1 MEGTSSLALSARKP
15 SPEHP
20 RILCNILRD
29 TPLTF
34 SSTESIMFS
43 RPPLLSSSFPAEI
56 SSVLSSHRVDHVLAI
71 AFAPLASS
79 IPPKRP
85 FLSQGKVM
93 SQPPPVDKEQSAWFS
108 GQSKSFLRHH
118 VKGHPTCYTGPTA
131 IRIGAL
137 IQGQFFPHPLLLLLA
152 ACCFCFS
159 TDTCQKKNN
168 SAPQRHFNNSYS
180 TSVPTTLI
188 NKYLLEYNHFLLEWA
203 VFRNEITI
211 IVSKNMYEQQ
221 TFNLPGF
228 VLWFMCIKAF
238 PAAPLAFVLAK
249 ILLLIGFKPK
259 SVCKKCYTQQPAH
272 PRIHGK

>member
-1 MEGTSSLALSARKP
+1 
-15 SPEHP
+15 
-20 RILCNILRD
+20 
-29 TPLTF
+29 
-34 SSTESIMFS
+34 
-43 RPPLLSSSFPAEI
+43 
-56 SSVLSSHRVDHVLAI
+56 
-71 AFAPLASS
+71 
-79 IPPKRP
+79 
-85 FLSQGKVM
+85 M
-93 SQPPPVDKEQSAWFS
+93 SQPPPVDKKQPGSLGSPNPSSDTTSRATLRVTQVPQPS
-108 GQSKSFLRHH
+108 GLGLWSRASSFL
-118 VKGHPTCYTGPTA
+118 TLC
-131 IRIGAL
+131 
-137 IQGQFFPHPLLLLLA
+137 FSSFA